1 MARSN
6 ALRAQAQAN
15 IDSRI
20 QNTEPFTT
28 GEDFAAMFGD
38 STGSSKPLEGS
49 LVKGIIV
56 GLDDDAVTVDVG
68 LKSEGRISLKEFSSL
83 GDEPELNIGDEVE
96 VFLERMEN
104 RQGEIVLSRE
114 KALREQAWERLEKD
128 MTGQK
133 QVDGIIFGQVKGG
146 FTVDLGGAVAFLP
159 GSQVD
164 VRPIKDISSLANSK
178 QKFLVLKMDKKRGN
192 IIVSRRAIL
201 EESRAE
207 AREEMLKGVKVNDIM
222 DGTVKNLTNY
232 GAFIDLGGLDGLLH
246 VTDISWKR
254 ISHPSEVL
262 KLGQSVKVQVIKFDD
277 ETKRISLGMKQ
288 LEENPWGGVADKF
301 PVGKVATGRVSNIA
315 DYGVF
320 IDLGDGVEGL
330 VHVSELSWVKKN
342 QNPNKLVKVGD
353 EVKVKV
359 LEIDSE
365 KRRISLGMKQT
376 EENPWSQFAT
386 NNKEGDTIEG
396 EIKNISDFGFF
407 VGLEGGI
414 DGLVHYSD
422 LSWDKPGEEALK
434 DYKKGDAVK
443 AVILSVDIEKE
454 RIGLGVKQLSG
465 GGAAGEQVVEQ
476 LNNLKKGDTV
486 TCTVQAV
493 QRDGIEVVVGETPI
507 VSFIKRND
515 LSKDRS
521 EQRPDRF
528 AVGDRVDAKIISVNA
543 KKSQIGVSIKTLEV
557 DEHKQ
562 AIEQYGSTDS
572 GASLGDILGKAL
584 EKGKK

>member
-1 MARSN
+1 MSRSN
-6 ALRAQAQAN
+6 ALRQEKNHNQ
-15 IDSRI
+15 
-20 QNTEPFTT
+20 QPETEFST
-28 GEDFAAMFGD
+28 GEDFAKMFED
-38 STGSSKPLEGS
+38 SSSSKLSEGS
-49 LVKGIIV
+49 LVKGVIV
-56 GLDDDAVTVDVG
+56 GVDDDAVTIDVG

-96 VFLERMEN
+96 VYLERMEN

-128 MTGQK
+128 MKNQK
-133 QVDGIIFGQVKGG
+133 QVDGVIFGQVKGG

-164 VRPIKDISSLANSK
+164 VRPIKDISFLANK
-178 QKFLVLKMDKKRGN
+178 KEKFLVLKMDKKRGN

-207 AREEMLKGVKVNDIM
+207 AREEMLKGVKVNDVM

-262 KLGQSVKVQVIKFDD
+262 KLGQHVKVQVIKFDD

-301 PVGKVATGRVSNIA
+301 PVGKIVTGKVSNIA

-320 IDLGDGVEGL
+320 IDLGEGVEGL

-376 EENPWSQFAT
+376 EENPWSQFAS
-386 NNKEGDTIEG
+386 NHKEGDTIEG

-422 LSWDKPGEEALK
+422 LSWEKPGEEALK
-434 DYKKGDAVK
+434 DYKKGDQVK

-465 GGAAGEQVVEQ
+465 EGAGSQVAEQ
-476 LNNLKKGDTV
+476 LNNIKKGDTV
-486 TCTVQAV
+486 TCTVQKV
-493 QRDGIEVVVGETPI
+493 ERDGIEVVVGETPI
-507 VSFIKRND
+507 VSYIKRAD

-528 AVGDRVDAKIISVNA
+528 AVGDRVDAKVTTINA
-543 KKSQIGVSIKTLEV
+543 KKGQIGVSIKALEV
-557 DEHKQ
+557 EEHKQ

>member
-1 MARSN
+1 MVYSN
-6 ALRAQAQAN
+6 AAEAQNQDFN
-15 IDSRI
+15 
-20 QNTEPFTT
+20 T
-28 GEDFAAMFGD
+28 GEDFASMFED
-38 STGSSKPLEGS
+38 SIKNDRLSEGS
-49 LVKGIIV
+49 LVKGVIV
-56 GLDDDAVTVDVG
+56 GVDDDAVTVDVG

-83 GDEPELNIGDEVE
+83 GDNPELNVGDEIE
-96 VFLERMEN
+96 VYLERIEN
-104 RQGEIVLSRE
+104 RHGEIVLSRE

-128 MTGQK
+128 MKNAK

-164 VRPIKDISSLANSK
+164 VRPIKDISSLANIK

-207 AREEMLKGVKVNDIM
+207 AREEMLKGVRVGDVM

-262 KLGQSVKVQVIKFDD
+262 KLGQHVKVQVIKFDD

-288 LEENPWGGVADKF
+288 LEENPWQGIEEKF
-301 PVGKVATGRVSNIA
+301 PVGKKVKGKVSNIA

-342 QNPNKLVKVGD
+342 QNPNKLVKLGD
-353 EVKVKV
+353 EIEVMV

-365 KRRISLGMKQT
+365 KRRISLGVKQC
-376 EENPWSQFAT
+376 EENPWSHFANT
-386 NNKEGDTIEG
+386 HKEGDVIEG
-396 EIKNISDFGFF
+396 EIKNVSDFGFF

-422 LSWDKPGEEALK
+422 LSWDQAGEEALK
-434 DYKKGDAVK
+434 NYKKGDQVK

-465 GGAAGEQVVEQ
+465 GGEAGEAVVEQ
-476 LNNLKKGDTV
+476 LNNLKKNDVV

-493 QRDGIEVVVGETPI
+493 EREGIEVLVGETPI
-507 VSFIKRND
+507 RSFIKRAD

-521 EQRPDRF
+521 EQRPERF
-528 AVGDRVDAKIISVNA
+528 AVGDRVDAKIVTINPKKGQISVSVKA
-543 KKSQIGVSIKTLEV
+543 LEV
-557 DEHKQ
+557 EEHKR
-562 AIEQYGSTDS
+562 AIEEYGSTDS

-584 EKGKK
+584 EQKAKK

>member
-1 MARSN
+1 MAYAN
-6 ALRAQAQAN
+6 ALEAQTS
-15 IDSRI
+15 D
-20 QNTEPFTT
+20 FTT
-28 GEDFAAMFGD
+28 GEDFAQLFED
-38 STGSSKPLEGS
+38 SIKNDKLAEGS
-49 LVKGIIV
+49 LVKGVIV
-56 GLDDDAVTVDVG
+56 SVDDDAVTVDVG
-68 LKSEGRISLKEFSSL
+68 LKSEGRISLKEFSQL
-83 GDEPELNIGDEVE
+83 GDEPNLSVGDEVE
-96 VFLERMEN
+96 VFIERMEN

-128 MTGQK
+128 MKTQK

-164 VRPIKDISSLANSK
+164 VRPIKDISSLANVK

-262 KLGQSVKVQVIKFDD
+262 KLGQHVKVQVIKFDD

-288 LEENPWGGVADKF
+288 LEENPWQDVAAKF
-301 PVGKVATGRVSNIA
+301 PVGARAKGKVSNIA

-342 QNPNKLVKVGD
+342 QNPNKLVKLGD
-353 EVKVKV
+353 EVQVQV

-365 KRRISLGMKQT
+365 KRRISLGMKQC
-376 EENPWSQFAT
+376 EENPWSQFA
-386 NNKEGDTIEG
+386 NSHKEGDIIEG
-396 EIKNISDFGFF
+396 EIKNVSDFGFF
-407 VGLEGGI
+407 VGLQGGI

-434 DYKKGDAVK
+434 DYKKGDQVK
-443 AVILSVDIEKE
+443 AIILSIDIEKE

-465 GGAAGEQVVEQ
+465 EGTGGVVNEQ
-476 LNNLKKGDTV
+476 LNNMSKGSTV
-486 TCTVQAV
+486 TCTITAV
-493 QRDGIEVVVGETPI
+493 EKDGIEVTVGETPI
-507 VSFIKRND
+507 RSFIKRND

-528 AVGDRVDAKIISVNA
+528 AVGDRVDAEVTAVNA
-543 KKSQIGVSIKTLEV
+543 KKGQISVSIKALEV
-557 DEHKQ
+557 KEHKR
-562 AIEQYGSTDS
+562 AIEEYGSTDS

-584 EKGKK
+584 EQKGKK